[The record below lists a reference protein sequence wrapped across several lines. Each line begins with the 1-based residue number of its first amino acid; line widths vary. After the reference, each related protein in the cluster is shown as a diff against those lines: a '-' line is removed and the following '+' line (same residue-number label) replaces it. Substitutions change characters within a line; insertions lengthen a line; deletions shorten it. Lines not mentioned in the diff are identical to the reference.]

1 MRGFSDQ
8 RVEVVALLYYSLEQN
23 QVVLAGAEGVEPLL
37 VLFVAL
43 SLHLEEEEEEEE
55 ELLFL
60 LS

>member
-1 MRGFSDQ
+1 
-8 RVEVVALLYYSLEQN
+8 
-23 QVVLAGAEGVEPLL
+23 VVLAGAEGVEPLL

-43 SLHLEEEEEEEE
+43 SLHLEEEEAEEE